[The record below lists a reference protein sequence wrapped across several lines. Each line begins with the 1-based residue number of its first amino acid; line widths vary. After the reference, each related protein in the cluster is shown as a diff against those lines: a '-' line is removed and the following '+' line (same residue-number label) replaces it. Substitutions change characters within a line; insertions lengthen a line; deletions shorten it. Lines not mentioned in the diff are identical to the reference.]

1 MKSKIFVP
9 AAVIFAL
16 WLGSCASV
24 APYQPLRSGVGYS
37 EQRLE
42 STRYRIVYAGNSAT
56 PRETVQNYVLYRA
69 AEVTLAN
76 GYDGFTLVTQDTQA
90 EERGSASSFSFGFG
104 GIGIGS
110 RSSLGLG
117 VGTGTGGKPEYHG
130 SADIV
135 MFRGSKR
142 SDDLRAYDARE
153 IKANLEAL
161 LVRPK
166 P

>member
-1 MKSKIFVP
+1 MKSTISVP
-9 AAVIFAL
+9 AAMICAL
-16 WLGSCASV
+16 WLGACATV

-42 STRYRIVYAGNSAT
+42 PARYRIAFAGNSAT

-76 GYDGFTLVTQDTQA
+76 GYDGFTLVTQDTQVEA
-90 EERGSASSFSFGFG
+90 RGSASSFSFGFG

-110 RSSLGLG
+110 RSGLG
-117 VGTGTGGKPEYHG
+117 IGVGSGTGGNPEYRG

-142 SDDLRAYDARE
+142 SDDLHAYDARE
-153 IKANLEAL
+153 VKANLESL

-166 P
+166 S